1 MLGVARGCL
10 PRRPASVACACTCC
24 LQADL
29 NGHWYNYGA
38 RTGLSHIIDFS
49 KILEVGYGYVVE
61 SRKEVE
67 LPEVMSCCCRIVKFD
82 LAQAVPFPPKA

>member
-1 MLGVARGCL
+1 MCMHMHTCTCCASRNTCAAYLCL
-10 PRRPASVACACTCC
+10 PQYIRTCTCC

-38 RTGLSHIIDFS
+38 RVGVNHIIDYS

-67 LPEVMSCCCRIVKFD
+67 LPE
-82 LAQAVPFPPKA
+82 A